1 MATEI
6 ALTAGEPPSRS
17 ADILALGFG
26 TTVAMWA
33 IGYICRFPLVN
44 APGWLLL
51 GLLVLCLFLGGYL
64 AGRFADRAWRGGLYT
79 GLLVAVLNLLVLG
92 SLLSGPRP
100 GQIVPSA
107 LWWLPG
113 SLLASAVIAGCG
125 GWLGWQAASL
135 ASRTYLSRHGT
146 GALAAITAVATF
158 LLLVAGG
165 IVTSN
170 EAGLAVVDWP
180 NSYGYNMFLYP
191 LSRMTGGIYY
201 EHVHRLLGSLV
212 GLTTLVLA
220 VHLQWSEPRHWVR
233 RFALLTLVAVV
244 LQGILGGLRVTGRFT
259 LSTDPLETA
268 PNLILAIVHGVLG
281 QVCFGM
287 VVSLAVFTSRR
298 WRSDEPVVLL
308 PAAAADRALGI
319 LLVVMLV
326 IQLVL
331 GAILRHLT
339 GGLLVHITMAVPV
352 ILCTVAVGVRVWAH
366 YQDRAILRRL
376 SNALL
381 VLITAQVALGLAAL
395 MATGSERT
403 GAAPPPA
410 DIVLTTAHQAC
421 GALLLTCSVALMLWL
436 HRFVTP
442 EV

>member
-1 MATEI
+1 MTPRGDRPAS
-6 ALTAGEPPSRS
+6 LLLSC
-17 ADILALGFG
+17 LVLGFG
-26 TTVAMWA
+26 TTVAMWT
-33 IGYICRFPLVN
+33 IGYIGRFPLVN

-51 GLLVLCLFLGGYL
+51 GLLMLCLFIGGYL
-64 AGRFADRAWRGGLYT
+64 AGRFTERNWRGGLYT

-107 LWWLPG
+107 VWWLPG

-125 GWLGWQAASL
+125 GWLGWRTAGL
-135 ASRTYLSRHGT
+135 ASRPWLSQQGT
-146 GALAAITAVATF
+146 GALAAITAAATF

-220 VHLQWSEPRHWVR
+220 VHLQWSESRHWVR
-233 RFALLTLVAVV
+233 RFALVALGTVV

-259 LSTDPLETA
+259 LSTDPLEMA
-268 PNLILAIVHGVLG
+268 PNLILAIVHGILG
-281 QVCFGM
+281 QLFFGM
-287 VVSLAVFTSRR
+287 AVSLAVFTSRR
-298 WRSDEPVVLL
+298 WRSGDPAVSR
-308 PAAAADRALGI
+308 PAAAADRTLGI
-319 LLVVMLV
+319 CLIAILV

-331 GAILRHLT
+331 GAILRHMT
-339 GGLLVHITMAVPV
+339 GGLLVHITLAVIV
-352 ILCTVAVGVRVWAH
+352 ILLTVAVGVRSWAH
-366 YQDRAILRRL
+366 YQDVAILRRL
-376 SNALL
+376 GNALL
-381 VLITAQVALGLAAL
+381 FLITAQLALGLAAL
-395 MATGSERT
+395 IATGIERS
-403 GAAPPPA
+403 GEPPPPA

-421 GALLLTCSVALMLWL
+421 GALLLTCSVALTLWFFRL
-436 HRFVTP
+436 VTP
-442 EV
+442 ET